1 LEGLLSNIGDII
13 QNQGWLTFPACF
25 LGGII
30 SSASPCVLA
39 MIPLVI
45 GFVSGYAEGS
55 QKKAVQYSLVFTLGL
70 TITFTSLG
78 IIAGAMGRLFGD
90 VGSFWNYVLPPVA
103 ILLGLQLLGAFKF
116 IKFNIGISQRFL
128 PKRKALLGAF
138 LMGLFFGIVASPCA
152 TPVLAVIL
160 TFAAIQKQLAYSSGL
175 LLAYALGHWV
185 LVLGAG
191 ISAGFAQ
198 RVLESKGISNFS
210 SYSKKAGGILLIGVG
225 IYLFT
230 YLF

>member
-1 LEGLLSNIGDII
+1 VDTWLETLGNIV
-13 QNQGWLTFPACF
+13 QNHGWVAFPACF
-25 LGGII
+25 LAGVI

-45 GFVSGYAEGS
+45 GFVSGYSEGS
-55 QKKAVQYSLVFTLGL
+55 PKKAIQYSLVFTLGL
-70 TITFTSLG
+70 TITFTILG
-78 IIAGAMGRLFGD
+78 VIAGALGRLFGD
-90 VGSFWNYVLPPVA
+90 VGGFWKYVLPPVA
-103 ILLGLQLLGAFKF
+103 IILGLFLLGVFKF
-116 IKFNIGISQRFL
+116 NVGISQRFM

-160 TFAAIQKQLAYSSGL
+160 TFAATQKRIAYSGGL
-175 LLAYALGHWV
+175 LLAYALGHWI

-198 RVLESKGISNFS
+198 RVLASKGIANFS
-210 SYSKKAGGILLIGVG
+210 NYSKKVGGLLLIGAGV
-225 IYLFT
+225 YLIVS
-230 YLF
+230 LF

>member
-1 LEGLLSNIGDII
+1 MDTWLETLGNIV
-13 QNQGWLTFPACF
+13 QNHGWVAFPACF
-25 LGGII
+25 LAGVI

-45 GFVSGYAEGS
+45 GFVSGYSEGS
-55 QKKAVQYSLVFTLGL
+55 PKKAIQYSLVFTLGL
-70 TITFTSLG
+70 TITFTILG
-78 IIAGAMGRLFGD
+78 VIAGALGRLFGD
-90 VGSFWNYVLPPVA
+90 VGGFWKYVLPPVA
-103 ILLGLQLLGAFKF
+103 IILGLFLLGVFKF
-116 IKFNIGISQRFL
+116 NVGISQRFM

-160 TFAAIQKQLAYSSGL
+160 TFAATQKRIAYSGGL
-175 LLAYALGHWV
+175 LLAYALGHWI

-198 RVLESKGISNFS
+198 RVLASKGIANFS
-210 SYSKKAGGILLIGVG
+210 NYSKKVGGLLLIGAGV
-225 IYLFT
+225 YLIVS
-230 YLF
+230 LF